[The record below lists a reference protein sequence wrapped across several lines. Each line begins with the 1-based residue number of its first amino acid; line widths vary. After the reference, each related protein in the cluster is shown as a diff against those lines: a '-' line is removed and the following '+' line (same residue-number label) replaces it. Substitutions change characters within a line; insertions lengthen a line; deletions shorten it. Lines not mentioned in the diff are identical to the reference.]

1 MRCTIDCPRPD
12 NLLCDIPSAGISLK
26 TLEAY
31 AAVFALR
38 LTSILVYEGYLPFD
52 KSGDWFYQ
60 ATEILSLAEVVV
72 LLVAVLYL

>member
-1 MRCTIDCPRPD
+1 M
-12 NLLCDIPSAGISLK
+12 
-26 TLEAY
+26 
-31 AAVFALR
+31 R

-60 ATEILSLAEVVV
+60 ATEILSLAEVAV